1 MFGNFFRRAH
11 KSSSDALEEDS
22 GQTDVDRLSNALRNL
37 VDEASTLGI
46 DLVDIAGAVEGMT
59 AVSRRHVSAFGEL
72 NATANVISD
81 THMEMSKL
89 IEKTEESADDARKIL
104 AKSSSRMTQSS
115 GQIESLMSLS
125 KEMNSDIA
133 TLSETLLGVDKITDD
148 ISSIARQTN
157 LLALNAA
164 IEAARAGEAGHG
176 FAVLAGEV
184 RDLALR
190 TTNAT
195 TIIQDTLCTIR
206 TKTGDLLIAG
216 DNVCETSSRVMTS
229 SDELSSTFQTMES
242 AINQVLDGSST
253 ISDSS
258 NSAGRQYAEF
268 VDTLTE
274 ISGEVENS
282 STQLSGASQ
291 RIGSLV
297 NLSERIIQLTA
308 NAGIESPDSF
318 FIEKVK
324 SLAEQVSNEFERAI
338 AEGEIS
344 IADLF
349 DFNYRLIP
357 DTSPV
362 QYMSRFVKFTDRVLP
377 RFQEEGL
384 ACSDKIV
391 LCAAVDMN
399 GFLPTHNR
407 IYSKPQRMGET
418 AWNTANCRNRR
429 IFDDRVGRAAGK
441 NTEPFLMQTYRRD
454 MGGGNFVMMKDIT
467 APIMVDGRHW
477 GGVRL
482 AVKA

>member
-11 KSSSDALEEDS
+11 KSAPDASEENS
-22 GQTDVDRLSNALRNL
+22 GQTDVDRLSAALKNL
-37 VDEASTLGI
+37 VNEASTLGI

-59 AVSRRHVSAFGEL
+59 DVSRRHVSAFGEL

-81 THMEMSKL
+81 SHAEMSKL
-89 IEKTEESADDARKIL
+89 IEQTEESADDARKML
-104 AKSSSRMTQSS
+104 AKSSSGMAQSS
-115 GQIESLMSLS
+115 SQIEGLMSLS
-125 KEMNSDIA
+125 KEMNADIT
-133 TLSETLLGVDKITDD
+133 TLSETLLGVDRITDD

-164 IEAARAGEAGHG
+164 IEAARAGDAGHG

-195 TIIQDTLCTIR
+195 TIIQETLSEIR
-206 TKTGDLLIAG
+206 TRTGDLLIAG
-216 DNVCETSSRVMTS
+216 DNVCETSSQVMTS
-229 SDELSSTFQTMES
+229 SDELGRTFQTMEN
-242 AINQVLDGSST
+242 AINQVLDSSSI
-253 ISDSS
+253 ISESTS
-258 NSAGRQYAEF
+258 SAGRQYAEF
-268 VDTLTE
+268 VGTLTE

-282 STQLSGASQ
+282 SEQLSGASQ

-308 NAGIESPDSF
+308 NAGIETPDSF
-318 FIEKVK
+318 FIDKVK
-324 SLAEQVSNEFERAI
+324 FLAEQISKEFSCGV

-349 DFNYRLIP
+349 DFNYKIIP

-362 QYMSRFVKFTDRVLP
+362 QYMSKFVKFTDRVLP
-377 RFQEEGL
+377 RYQEEGL
-384 ACSDKIV
+384 ACGDKIV
-391 LCAAVDMN
+391 LCATVDMN
-399 GFLPTHNR
+399 GFLPTHNKK
-407 IYSKPQRMGET
+407 YSKPQRLGDT

-429 IFDDRVGRAAGK
+429 IFDDRVGLAAGK

-454 MGGGNFVMMKDIT
+454 MGDGKFVMMKDVT
-467 APIMVDGRHW
+467 APITVDGRHW
-477 GGVRL
+477 GGLRL
-482 AVKA
+482 AMEG